1 MFKVCKTDAN
11 QKLIKLKKNR
21 LYAGSWINVINP
33 SGEELEKISSW
44 IKWDV
49 DILKSSLDID
59 ERSRIEH
66 EDKNFMVIIN
76 LPLLDDEGQFD
87 TLPCSMVF
95 THKNMVTL
103 CSRENRILGS
113 FTKAT
118 ANTFDTKNPTKMLL
132 SILYKATQ
140 FYLRYLKIINRKTES
155 IEYSLRNTT
164 NNKELFQLMEIQK
177 SLVYFTTALRDNQL
191 VLQKLIRMVKAKSIS
206 SILQFSDDDIDLL
219 EDIMIENKQ
228 AIEMVDMH
236 RTILESMMDG
246 FASVINNNV
255 NQVMK
260 FLAAITI
267 ILSIPTMLASFWG
280 MNVNLP
286 LKDNVFGFWYV
297 IAISTVLTVLIILFF
312 RKKKMF

>member
-1 MFKVCKTDAN
+1 MFKVCKTDA
-11 QKLIKLKKNR
+11 QKKLIKLKKNR
-21 LYAGSWINVINP
+21 LYPGSWINMINP
-33 SGEELEKISSW
+33 SGEELEKVAGW
-44 IKWDV
+44 IGWDV
-49 DILKSSLDID
+49 ETLKSSLDID

-66 EDKNFMVIIN
+66 DGQNVMVIIN
-76 LPLLDDEGQFD
+76 LPLLDDDGQFD
-87 TLPCSMVF
+87 TVPCSMVF
-95 THKNMVTL
+95 TPKNFVTL
-103 CSRENRILGS
+103 CPRENRIIGA
-113 FTKAT
+113 FTRAT
-118 ANTFDTKNPTKMLL
+118 ANTFDTRNRTALMLN
-132 SILYKATQ
+132 ILYKSTQ
-140 FYLRYLKIINRKTES
+140 FYLRYLKIINRKTDS
-155 IEYSLRNTT
+155 IEYNLRNTT

-191 VLQKLIRMVKAKSIS
+191 VLQKLLRMIRVKTIAPTVA
-206 SILQFSDDDIDLL
+206 FSEDDIDLL

-246 FASVINNNV
+246 FASVISNNV

-280 MNVNLP
+280 MNVGLP
-286 LKDNVFGFWYV
+286 LSDNKFGFWYV
-297 IAISTVLTVLIILFF
+297 MAVSAVLTVLTILFF

>member
-1 MFKVCKTDAN
+1 MFRVCKTDAN
-11 QKLIKLKKNR
+11 KKLIKLKKNR
-21 LYAGSWINVINP
+21 LYAGSWINVTNP
-33 SGEELEKISSW
+33 SNEELEKIASW
-44 IKWDV
+44 VNWDV

-66 EDKNFMVIIN
+66 EGSNFMVIVN

-95 THKNMVTL
+95 TPKNFLTL
-103 CSRENRILGS
+103 CSRENRIIGS
-113 FTKAT
+113 FTKA
-118 ANTFDTKNPTKMLL
+118 NSSMFDTKNRTQMMLD
-132 SILYKATQ
+132 ILYKATQ

-155 IEYSLRNTT
+155 IEYTLRNTT

-177 SLVYFTTALRDNQL
+177 SLVYFTTALKDNQL
-191 VLQKLIRMVKAKSIS
+191 VLQKLLRLVRVKSMAG
-206 SILQFSDDDIDLL
+206 ILDFSEEDIDYL

-260 FLAAITI
+260 FLASITI

-280 MNVNLP
+280 MNVSLP
-286 LKDNVFGFWYV
+286 FTQASFGFWYV
-297 IAISTVLTVLIILFF
+297 VAASIILTILVILYF

>member
-1 MFKVCKTDAN
+1 MV
-11 QKLIKLKKNR
+11 
-21 LYAGSWINVINP
+21 NP
-33 SGEELEKISSW
+33 DNEELEKVASW
-44 IKWDV
+44 IDWDV
-49 DILKSSLDID
+49 DVLKSSLDID

-66 EDKNFMVIIN
+66 EGKNFMVIIN

-95 THKNMVTL
+95 TPKNFLTL
-103 CSRENRILGS
+103 CSRENRIIGS
-113 FTKAT
+113 FTKST
-118 ANTFDTKNPTKMLL
+118 AKTFDTKDRVKMMLN
-132 SILYKATQ
+132 ILFKATQ
-140 FYLRYLKIINRKTES
+140 FYQRYLKIINRKTDT
-155 IEYSLRNTT
+155 IEYNLRNTT
-164 NNKELFQLMEIQK
+164 SNKELFQLIEIQK
-177 SLVYFTTALRDNQL
+177 SLVYFTTALKDNQL
-191 VLQKLIRMVKAKSIS
+191 VLQKLLRLVRVKAIS
-206 SILQFSDDDIDLL
+206 SIAEFTDDDLDFL
-219 EDIMIENKQ
+219 EDIIIENKQ

-280 MNVNLP
+280 MNVGVP
-286 LKDNVFGFWYV
+286 FAADKFGFWYV
-297 IAISTVLTVLIILFF
+297 VAASVILTILTILFF

>member
-1 MFKVCKTDAN
+1 MFKVCKTDAKN
-11 QKLIKLKKNR
+11 RLIKLKKNR
-21 LYAGSWINVINP
+21 LYAGSWVSVINP
-33 SGEELEKISSW
+33 SGEELEKIAEW
-44 IKWDV
+44 IDWDV
-49 DILKSSLDID
+49 DVLKSSLDVD

-66 EDKNFMVIIN
+66 DGNHFMVIVN

-95 THKNMVTL
+95 TPKNFVTL
-103 CSRENRILGS
+103 CSRENRIIGAFS
-113 FTKAT
+113 KST
-118 ANTFDTKNPTKMLL
+118 AATFDTKDRTRLMLN
-132 SILYKATQ
+132 ILYKATQ

-164 NNKELFQLMEIQK
+164 SNQELFQLMEIQK

-191 VLQKLIRMVKAKSIS
+191 VLQKLLRMVRTKAINMVTS
-206 SILQFSDDDIDLL
+206 FSDDDIDFL

-280 MNVNLP
+280 MNVVVP
-286 LKDNVFGFWYV
+286 FSHAQYGFAYIVAVSAIVTALV
-297 IAISTVLTVLIILFF
+297 IFFF

>member
-33 SGEELEKISSW
+33 SSEELEKIASW
-44 IKWDV
+44 IRWDV

-95 THKNMVTL
+95 TPKNMVTL
-103 CSRENRILGS
+103 CSRENRIIGS

-132 SILYKATQ
+132 SILYKVTQ

-191 VLQKLIRMVKAKSIS
+191 VLQKLIRMVKAKTINP
-206 SILQFSDDDIDLL
+206 ILAFSEDDIDML

-280 MNVNLP
+280 MNVGLP
-286 LKDNVFGFWYV
+286 LQNNNLGFWYV
-297 IAISTVLTVLIILFF
+297 IAISTILTVLVILFF

>member
-1 MFKVCKTDAN
+1 MN
-11 QKLIKLKKNR
+11 
-21 LYAGSWINVINP
+21 
-33 SGEELEKISSW
+33 
-44 IKWDV
+44 
-49 DILKSSLDID
+49 
-59 ERSRIEH
+59 
-66 EDKNFMVIIN
+66 
-76 LPLLDDEGQFD
+76 
-87 TLPCSMVF
+87 
-95 THKNMVTL
+95 
-103 CSRENRILGS
+103 
-113 FTKAT
+113 
-118 ANTFDTKNPTKMLL
+118 
-132 SILYKATQ
+132 KATQ

-191 VLQKLIRMVKAKSIS
+191 ILQKLLRMVRAKSIAQVLS
-206 SILQFSDDDIDLL
+206 FTEDDIDLL

-280 MNVNLP
+280 MNVGLP
-286 LKDNVFGFWYV
+286 LSSDKFGFWYIV
-297 IAISTVLTVLIILFF
+297 SASVVLTALVILFF

>member
-21 LYAGSWINVINP
+21 LYAGSWVNVINP
-33 SGEELEKISSW
+33 SSEELEKISSW

-49 DILKSSLDID
+49 DTLKTSLDVD
-59 ERSRIEH
+59 ERSRIEQ
-66 EDKNFMVIIN
+66 DGKNFMVIIN

-95 THKNMVTL
+95 TPKNLVTL

-118 ANTFDTKNPTKMLL
+118 ASSFDTKNPTKMLL

-140 FYLRYLKIINRKTES
+140 FYLRYLKIINRKTDS

-191 VLQKLIRMVKAKSIS
+191 VLQKLIRMVRAKSIS
-206 SILQFSDDDIDLL
+206 SILDFGEEDIDWL

-280 MNVNLP
+280 MNVELP
-286 LKDNVFGFWYV
+286 LSKVEFGFWYV
-297 IAISTVLTVLIILFF
+297 IALSTILTALVILFF

>member
-1 MFKVCKTDAN
+1 MFKVCKTDAQN
-11 QKLIKLKKNR
+11 KLIKLKKNR
-21 LYAGSWINVINP
+21 LYAGSWINMVNP
-33 SGEELEKISSW
+33 DTEELEKVAEW
-44 IKWDV
+44 IDWDV
-49 DILKSSLDID
+49 DILKSSLDVD

-66 EDKNFMVIIN
+66 EGKNFMVIVN

-95 THKNMVTL
+95 TPKNFLTL
-103 CSRENRILGS
+103 CSRENRIIGS
-113 FTKAT
+113 FTKST
-118 ANTFDTKNPTKMLL
+118 AKTFDTKDRVKMML

-140 FYLRYLKIINRKTES
+140 FYLRYLKIINRKTDS

-164 NNKELFQLMEIQK
+164 SNKELFQLMEIQK
-177 SLVYFTTALRDNQL
+177 SLVYFTTALKDNQL
-191 VLQKLIRMVKAKSIS
+191 VLQKLLRMVRVKAIS
-206 SILQFSDDDIDLL
+206 TIASFSEDDIDLL

-280 MNVNLP
+280 MNVGVP
-286 LKDNVFGFWYV
+286 FSADKFGFWYV
-297 IAISTVLTVLIILFF
+297 VSASIILTILVIFFF

>member
-1 MFKVCKTDAN
+1 MFKVCKTDN
-11 QKLIKLKKNR
+11 NKNLIKLKKNR
-21 LYAGSWINVINP
+21 LYNGSWINVINP
-33 SGEELEKISSW
+33 TNEELEKIANW

-49 DILKSSLDID
+49 DTLKSSLDID
-59 ERSRIEH
+59 ESSRIEFD
-66 EDKNFMVIIN
+66 EDNFMIIIN
-76 LPLLDDEGQFD
+76 FPLLDDEGQFD

-95 THKNMVTL
+95 SFISFMTL
-103 CSRENRILGS
+103 CSRENRILGA
-113 FTKAT
+113 FTKANS
-118 ANTFDTKNPTKMLL
+118 ASFDTKNPEQLMLR
-132 SILYKATQ
+132 ILYKSTQ
-140 FYLRYLKIINRKTES
+140 FYQRYLKIINRKTEQ
-155 IEYSLRNTT
+155 IEYNLRNTT
-164 NNKELFQLMEIQK
+164 NNKELFALMEIQK

-191 VLQKLIRMVKAKSIS
+191 VLQKLMRMVRTKTLNKSI
-206 SILQFSDDDIDLL
+206 IFSEADVDLL
-219 EDIMIENKQ
+219 EDILIENKQ

-280 MNVNLP
+280 MNVGLP
-286 LKDNVFGFWYV
+286 FSNNEWGFEYV
-297 IAISTVLTVLIILFF
+297 ITISTVLTILVILFF

>member
-1 MFKVCKTDAN
+1 MFKVCRTDAN
-11 QKLIKLKKNR
+11 GKLVKLKKNR
-21 LYAGSWINVINP
+21 LYPGSWINLINP
-33 SGEELEKISSW
+33 SSEDLEKIASW
-44 IKWDV
+44 IDWDV
-49 DILKSSLDID
+49 DTIKTSLDID

-66 EDKNFMVIIN
+66 EGNNFMVIVN
-76 LPLLDDEGQFD
+76 LPLLDDDGYFD
-87 TLPCSMVF
+87 TLPCSMIF
-95 THKNMVTL
+95 TPKNFITI
-103 CSRENRILGS
+103 CSRENRIIGA
-113 FTKAT
+113 FTRAT
-118 ANTFDTKNPTKMLL
+118 ANTFSTQNKPGMMLT
-132 SILYKATQ
+132 ILYKATQ

-164 NNKELFQLMEIQK
+164 SNKELFQLMEIQK
-177 SLVYFTTALRDNQL
+177 SLVYFTTALRDNQM
-191 VLQKLIRMVKAKSIS
+191 VLQKLLRIVRSKMT
-206 SILQFSDDDIDLL
+206 FTNTTFTEDDIDFL

-260 FLAAITI
+260 FLATITI

-280 MNVNLP
+280 MNLTLP
-286 LKDNVFGFWYV
+286 LLDSKYGFWYV
-297 IAISTVLTVLIILFF
+297 LATSVLLTILAILFL